1 MPDCEGSKLF
11 GDPDVKRGDDTVG
24 GAFGTPTR
32 RNPCPFDFRFHC
44 SPESAHTKHNT
55 PRFQEHPQLVF
66 RLRHGGPTT
75 LAAATGGG
83 GGSTS
88 ISVLSMPESRVFKP
102 FGASIRPNTAQTRQK
117 NWVWLAQPP
126 GLSNPPPRFGFCP
139 QWPFFRTVRVAP
151 PGCVLRAP
159 SLKFRKLRQRS
170 REYGSGT
177 GTV

>member
-1 MPDCEGSKLF
+1 MHLARPQ
-11 GDPDVKRGDDTVG
+11 G
-24 GAFGTPTR
+24 GILAR
-32 RNPCPFDFRFHC
+32 LISDFIAHQK
-44 SPESAHTKHNT
+44 AHTKHNT

-159 SLKFRKLRQRS
+159 SLDGGRS
-170 REYGSGT
+170 YVT
-177 GTV
+177 PL